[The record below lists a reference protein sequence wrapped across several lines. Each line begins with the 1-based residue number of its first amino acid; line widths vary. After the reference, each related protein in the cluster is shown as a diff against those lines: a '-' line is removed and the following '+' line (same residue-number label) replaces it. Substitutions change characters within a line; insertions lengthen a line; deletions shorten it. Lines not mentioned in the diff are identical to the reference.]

1 MKGQL
6 PRGSHTSFL
15 LFIVHHC
22 AGAHPQ
28 PLLDRS
34 SRLELGDGTIAPFI
48 LDGSFP
54 MSAWDKEDIPMTV
67 LTSTKHVLVTCLLPV
82 RILSP
87 RSIRKPI
94 PGEGCPQGNLCC
106 CQHGASCP
114 RAAEDLCLVHTPQ
127 R

>member
-6 PRGSHTSFL
+6 PRGLHTSFL

-54 MSAWDKEDIPMTV
+54 MSVWDKEDIPMTV
-67 LTSTKHVLVTCLLPV
+67 LTSTKHVLVTCLLPFTQEYQETHSRGGV
-82 RILSP
+82 P
-87 RSIRKPI
+87 
-94 PGEGCPQGNLCC
+94 PGQSLPLPAWGKLPQ
-106 CQHGASCP
+106 SC
-114 RAAEDLCLVHTPQ
+114 
-127 R
+127 